1 MRMRKKKNLVPRME
15 RCAAQLIRDPYE
27 HRGHW
32 RDLMPQARELRV
44 ELGCGKGRFTH
55 GTAAAEPDVLF
66 IAIEMVPDAMVVAME
81 RCVNDGLTNVFFVD
95 ANADQLPVLRPRR
108 GGPDLRQLLRS
119 LAQQA
124 PCQAP
129 PDSRQL
135 PEAVPS
141 GAENG
146 RSDPLQD

>member
-55 GTAAAEPDVLF
+55 GTAVAEPDVLF

-95 ANADQLPVLRPRR
+95 ANADQLPQFFAPGEV
-108 GGPDLRQLLRS
+108 DRQLLRS

-129 PDSRQL
+129 SDSRQL